1 MTQEKTQKELNH
13 QNQEQEIPGSRV
25 VAWLL
30 GSMVA
35 FPLLCWAIWYYARRL
50 GEAEGTLFEYRA
62 ARDPIAWLITLL
74 ILIGCGALAW
84 WMGRATRKRR

>member
-1 MTQEKTQKELNH
+1 MTQENLDKPKIDDKG
-13 QNQEQEIPGSRV
+13 IPGSRV

-74 ILIGCGALAW
+74 ILIGCGILAW
-84 WMGRATRKRR
+84 WMGRAAKRRH